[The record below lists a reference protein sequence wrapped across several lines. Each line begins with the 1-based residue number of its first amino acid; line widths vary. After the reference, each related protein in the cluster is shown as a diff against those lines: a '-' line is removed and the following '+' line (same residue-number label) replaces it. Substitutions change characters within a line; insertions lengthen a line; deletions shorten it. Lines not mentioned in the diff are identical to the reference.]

1 MVPKFTKRML
11 TDVQQT
17 IWDVYCGGEEMD
29 IAAEVVGL
37 DRKTVYNRI
46 AQAGGIRPRRGRN
59 LKGRCLAFEERVQIE
74 VGIGLSRSVRGI
86 AAGLGRAPSTV
97 SREINERSTAR
108 GVYSATHAHA
118 LAWVAA
124 GRPQAGKLDTNP
136 VLRKRVETDLGLGY
150 SPEQI
155 AGRLSREFGDDPEMN
170 VHHETIYRSVY
181 LQARGALKRDVSSAL
196 RTGRTMRKPRRT
208 GRTSQGQ
215 IPGMILIADRPDVD
229 DVDGTRIPGHW
240 EGDLIVGTASKSAI
254 GTVVERAT
262 GYLLLLH
269 LPDGHTAEKVSTAL
283 TTALVDLPDALRRSL
298 TWDQGKELSNHATVS
313 IDASID
319 IYFCDPRSP
328 WQRPSNENTNG
339 LLRQY
344 FPKGT
349 DLNAYSAEDLAFVAH
364 LMNDRPRKRLDYAK
378 PQELMTEL
386 LLR

>member
-1 MVPKFTKRML
+1 M
-11 TDVQQT
+11 DV
-17 IWDVYCGGEEMD
+17 
-29 IAAEVVGL
+29 AASAVGL

-46 AQAGGIRPRRGRN
+46 AETGGIRPRRGRH
-59 LKGRCLAFEERVQIE
+59 LKGRCLSFTERAQIQI
-74 VGIGLSRSVRGI
+74 GIGLGRSVRGI
-86 AAGLGRAPSTV
+86 AAELGRAPSTV
-97 SREINERSTAR
+97 SREINERSTGR

-118 LAWVAA
+118 QAWVAA
-124 GRPQAGKLDTNP
+124 GRPQAGKLETNP
-136 VLRKRVETDLGLGY
+136 VLARRVEADLGLGY

-155 AGRLSREFGDDPEMN
+155 AGRLRREFGDDPEMN

-181 LQARGALKRDVSSAL
+181 LQASGALKREVSSAL

-208 GRTSQGQ
+208 SRTARTGQGH
-215 IPGMILIADRPDVD
+215 IPGMIMIADRPDVD

-254 GTVVERAT
+254 GTIVERAT

-269 LPDGHTAEKVSTAL
+269 LPDGHTAEKVSAAL
-283 TTALVDLPDALRRSL
+283 TTALVELPDSLRRSL

-313 IDASID
+313 VDADID

-349 DLNAYSAEDLAFVAH
+349 NLNAYSREDLAFVAN

-378 PQELMTEL
+378 PHELMTEL

>member
-1 MVPKFTKRML
+1 M
-11 TDVQQT
+11 DV
-17 IWDVYCGGEEMD
+17 
-29 IAAEVVGL
+29 AATVIGVT
-37 DRKTVYNRI
+37 RKSVYNRI
-46 AQAGGIRPRRGRN
+46 AGAGGIRPRRGRG
-59 LKGRCLAFEERVQIE
+59 LKGRCLSFEDRVQIQL
-74 VGIGLSRSVRGI
+74 GIGLGRSVR
-86 AAGLGRAPSTV
+86 AMATGLGRAPSTV
-97 SREINERSTAR
+97 SREINGRAR
-108 GVYSATHAHA
+108 TNGQYSATHAHA
-118 LAWVAA
+118 QAWVAA
-124 GRPQAGKLDTNP
+124 GRPQADKLDTHP
-136 VLRKRVETDLGLGY
+136 ELRERVETDLGLGR

-155 AGRLSREFGDDPEMN
+155 AGRLSKEFPDDPEMN

-181 LQARGALKRDVSSAL
+181 LQARGALKRDVVSAL

-208 GRTSQGQ
+208 GRTGQGK
-215 IPGMILIADRPDVD
+215 IANMIMIADRPDVD

-240 EGDLIVGTASKSAI
+240 EGDLIVGTASRSAI

-269 LPDGHTAEKVSTAL
+269 LPEGHTAEKVSTAL
-283 TTALVDLPDALRRSL
+283 TAALVDLPDALRQSL
-298 TWDQGKELSNHATVS
+298 TWDQGKELSNHQAVS
-313 IDASID
+313 VDAGID
-319 IYFCDPRSP
+319 IFFCDPRSP

-349 DLNAYSAEDLAFVAH
+349 DLNIYSQEDLDFVAH